1 MNTYYPVNRRLNRCL
16 KTLIFFVT
24 CVATP
29 CSIVPCSQATEL
41 EVTLVSGSVFLA
53 DVPIDAINWKEVQS
67 DGQITNRRV
76 ATEEI
81 NRLWL
86 CETPASNQIAEIN
99 QLLVRLQ
106 SDEFRTRE
114 DAERQLSAPEI
125 GGSFPKMLLQLKA
138 EADAETKYRINRIMD
153 KISDLDASAVS
164 EFDELELKSGRILR
178 GDAGSFSFICNVDGH
193 RLKLNRN
200 QLQMLRRAD
209 KIPPPEST
217 LKREAIKTEVVLE
230 LKDKFYLPHQTKI
243 DLETDPLGNELTRRM
258 DISTAFTPLGLLLSS
273 EESGYIGISGFG
285 FKYDDT
291 PTGKNSGC
299 VFTARNDAGRV
310 QYRRFRGTL
319 IIEFCLP
326 NQPDIPAGVN
336 EFGIH
341 IATVSH
347 ERDFIMEAFNSVGQI
362 IGSVEAGERG
372 CSFLGVRSNEPIA
385 RLRIR
390 SNPFLYKLKRK
401 IDDDYT
407 FDSICFSEPQPL
419 SSVVV
424 ANQSTDQKS
433 IVRLKNKNTWA
444 GDRIEIK
451 RDGSIDLFVEDFET
465 PLTLPADA
473 IESYSSSKAQAK
485 RRSNRRS
492 WSMQLTD
499 GSILH
504 VDPQGNQFRSQL
516 VSEYAVTTDQ
526 AVALWPTESSARLAP
541 VADWDEAKSVIT
553 LPTGRIL
560 TGGIEFTA
568 KGYNWQTLDR
578 RIQDLAPNAHEL
590 AGDEDPMPNL
600 QQVVYKEVDVQAA
613 PTLWLK
619 QPQTLEPNTGA
630 IVLRDGQRLVLGEGN
645 LFQLIE
651 RDKDSIKLKLNEHSI
666 EINNDRVLSV
676 KLEQKP

>member
-1 MNTYYPVNRRLNRCL
+1 MNTYHPVNRRLNRCL
-16 KTLIFFVT
+16 KTLIFFMT
-24 CVATP
+24 CIAAA
-29 CSIVPCSQATEL
+29 CSIVPCCQATEL

-114 DAERQLSAPEI
+114 DAERQLSASEI

-138 EADAETKYRINRIMD
+138 GADAETKYRINRIMD
-153 KISDLDASAVS
+153 KISDSDASAAS

-193 RLKLNRN
+193 RLKLERN
-200 QLQMLRRAD
+200 QLLMLRQAD
-209 KIPPPEST
+209 KTPPPESAQ
-217 LKREAIKTEVVLE
+217 KREAIKAEIVLE
-230 LKDKFYLPHQTKI
+230 SKDKFYLPQQTTI
-243 DLETDPLGNELTRRM
+243 SLETDPLGNELTRKT
-258 DISTAFTPLGLLLSS
+258 DISRVFTPLGLQLSGK
-273 EESGYIGISGFG
+273 EPGYVGISGYG
-285 FKYDDT
+285 FKYPGT

-299 VFTARNDAGRV
+299 VFTLIKNADHVRPKK
-310 QYRRFRGTL
+310 FRGTL
-319 IIEFCLP
+319 IIEFCVP
-326 NQPDIPAGVN
+326 NQPLVPAGVN

-341 IATVSH
+341 IATVNR

-362 IGSVEAGERG
+362 IASVEAGERD
-372 CSFLGVRSNEPIA
+372 CPFLGVRSNEPIA

-390 SNPFLYKLKRK
+390 SNPFLHKLNRK
-401 IDDDYT
+401 IDVDYA
-407 FDSICFSEPQPL
+407 FDSICFSKPQKL
-419 SSVVV
+419 SSVAVV
-424 ANQSTDQKS
+424 NKSTDQKS

-444 GDRIEIK
+444 GDRMEIK
-451 RDGSIDLFVEDFET
+451 PDGSIDLFVEDFEK
-465 PLTLPADA
+465 PLTLPADV
-473 IESYSSSKAQAK
+473 IESYSSPEAK
-485 RRSNRRS
+485 TIRRPNRRS

-504 VDPQGNQFRSQL
+504 VDPQGSQFRSQL
-516 VSEYAVTTDQ
+516 VSEYIVPTDR
-526 AVALWPTESSARLAP
+526 AVALWPTESPARLAP
-541 VADWDEAKSVIT
+541 AADWSEAKNVIT

-560 TGGIEFTA
+560 TDGIEFTA

-590 AGDEDPMPNL
+590 AGDEDPMPDL
-600 QQVVYKEVDVQAA
+600 QQVIYKEVDDQTA

-619 QPQTLEPNTGA
+619 QPETLDPSAGA
-630 IVLRDGQRLVLGEGN
+630 IVLRDGQRLALGEGN

-651 RDKDSIKLKLNEHSI
+651 RGKDSIKLKLNEHSI

-676 KLEQKP
+676 KMEQKP